1 MWNGGTQLELGWYAL
16 RSAAAVVGRSAGT
29 PASQGFF
36 FRSDRWDK
44 GERGR
49 RPPAACGASHRS
61 EPHNAMRLGRSVG
74 FWTKSGPTT
83 PLCLTR
89 APSNQGSAPRHA
101 FDSGPQPAD
110 NGLWRMGG
118 SGDGAADSVGREVGG
133 ARSATPSASG
143 AEIALLNTQHGGGAC
158 RHAPPD
164 CDRTGVSQGAPGSTV
179 ESIRPSL

>member
-16 RSAAAVVGRSAGT
+16 RSAAAVVGRSAET

-36 FRSDRWDK
+36 FGPTDGIKASV
-44 GERGR
+44 GGGR
-49 RPPAACGASHRS
+49 LPPAERAAGVSR
-61 EPHNAMRLGRSVG
+61 NAMRLGRSVG

-164 CDRTGVSQGAPGSTV
+164 CDLTGVSQGAPGSTV